1 MLAHLK
7 IWPVEGKNN
16 RKGKGVD
23 WKSIVSKES
32 SSVTDILIEIPCI
45 VARKKSMHTNPN
57 FTHAAIYPIYSIQRH
72 FKTHISI
79 KSLAVVLP
87 TGEAAKTI
95 MVSFTISLWFNQS
108 IKKFQKL
115 CHATSPLWHGYSFV
129 QQCWSLFIGG
139 HLIIVAVVVDN
150 VLAVDI
156 VEVVVN
162 VEVSVVVIAVAS
174 QE

>member
-1 MLAHLK
+1 M
-7 IWPVEGKNN
+7 
-16 RKGKGVD
+16 
-23 WKSIVSKES
+23 
-32 SSVTDILIEIPCI
+32 
-45 VARKKSMHTNPN
+45 
-57 FTHAAIYPIYSIQRH
+57 
-72 FKTHISI
+72 
-79 KSLAVVLP
+79 
-87 TGEAAKTI
+87 
-95 MVSFTISLWFNQS
+95 
-108 IKKFQKL
+108 
-115 CHATSPLWHGYSFV
+115 

>member
-57 FTHAAIYPIYSIQRH
+57 FTQAAIYPIYPMQRQ
-72 FKTHISI
+72 FRTCISV

-87 TGEAAKTI
+87 TCEAAKAI
-95 MVSFTISLWFNQS
+95 MVAITISLWFNQS

-115 CHATSPLWHGYSFV
+115 VQPLRYDMGIPLCNSV
-129 QQCWSLFIGG
+129 GLCLSEDISSLLLLW
-139 HLIIVAVVVDN
+139 LIMF
-150 VLAVDI
+150 LLLT
-156 VEVVVN
+156 
-162 VEVSVVVIAVAS
+162 
-174 QE
+174 